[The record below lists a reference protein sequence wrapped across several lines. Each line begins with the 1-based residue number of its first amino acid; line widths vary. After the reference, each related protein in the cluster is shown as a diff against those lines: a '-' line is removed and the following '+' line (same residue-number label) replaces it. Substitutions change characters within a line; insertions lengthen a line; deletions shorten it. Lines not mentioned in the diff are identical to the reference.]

1 MHSSLQ
7 FTLFCLQVL
16 RSWFVFYF
24 RADLD
29 MRKADKERLEEE
41 RKKHEMEKLRKD
53 MESSQ
58 GGTVVLNTGL
68 KDRDATEKMMLE
80 EDDEDFQVEDEEDSD
95 DAIDEDDED
104 DETKHYY
111 LWIKLKDQAYQDA
124 CTGFVCVLPLLSQLC
139 S

>member
-1 MHSSLQ
+1 
-7 FTLFCLQVL
+7 
-16 RSWFVFYF
+16 
-24 RADLD
+24 
-29 MRKADKERLEEE
+29 MRKAEKERLEEE

-80 EDDEDFQVEDEEDSD
+80 EDDEDFQDEEDSD

-104 DETKHYY
+104 EEMNRYY
-111 LWIKLKDQAYQDA
+111 L
-124 CTGFVCVLPLLSQLC
+124 
-139 S
+139 